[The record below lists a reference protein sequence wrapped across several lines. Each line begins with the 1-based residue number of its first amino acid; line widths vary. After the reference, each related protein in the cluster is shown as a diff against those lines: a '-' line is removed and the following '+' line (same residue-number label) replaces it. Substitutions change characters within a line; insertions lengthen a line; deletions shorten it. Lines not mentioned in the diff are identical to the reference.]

1 MVLVGIV
8 VCCTV
13 CGPLCGYCIK
23 KQCMSSSSRT
33 QSVPAVRRSYEISNP
48 TTSATIPG
56 SSEAGGT
63 WFNTSGYSGGSGG
76 GHQAYSTGP
85 EPPPP
90 YTDIASFPP
99 IRTAPPVP
107 QV

>member
-1 MVLVGIV
+1 
-8 VCCTV
+8 
-13 CGPLCGYCIK
+13 
-23 KQCMSSSSRT
+23 MSSSSRT
-33 QSVPAVRRSYEISNP
+33 QSVPAVRRSYET

-90 YTDIASFPP
+90 TYTDIASFPT